1 MTTNGLVIEIV
12 TYPSPQAAIDANPFA
27 LLMNAEDFPGLAHP
41 AKFGVNKLSDSTEFV
56 VASLQG
62 SRLFKLVAATP
73 TSKSWETATGKANMK
88 KLATAAGL

>member
-1 MTTNGLVIEIV
+1 
-12 TYPSPQAAIDANPFA
+12 
-27 LLMNAEDFPGLAHP
+27 MNAEDLPGLAHP

-56 VASLQG
+56 VASLQD

-73 TSKSWETATGKANMK
+73 SSKSWETATGRANMK